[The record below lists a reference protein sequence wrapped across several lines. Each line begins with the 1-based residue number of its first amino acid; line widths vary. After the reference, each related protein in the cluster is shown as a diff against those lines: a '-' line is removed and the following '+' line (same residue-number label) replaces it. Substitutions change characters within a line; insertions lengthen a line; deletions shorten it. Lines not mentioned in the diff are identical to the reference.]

1 MEEWV
6 LQKQQRS
13 KRERGVGKIAL
24 TWSSSL
30 SLSAVKTATASVKRA
45 LTSRNS
51 QITLSRLEWVEF
63 IRLCDPVTAYMW
75 GETQQSRKEEEISW
89 SLATENSSGVEMWT
103 TVSTKIRLF
112 YVERTPYCSITVY
125 EGSTPS
131 DQGVTL
137 DRSEWEQVRI
147 STARS
152 SSFNV
157 YLAVQV
163 YRALLKDAIMRALPE
178 HCDDCKW
185 NRINVMNHEC
195 HVDKNRLIHQVA
207 KELADTAVPPCDF
220 STNCQTWQTVVTKSL
235 NSAPRIFTTCVTT
248 CSDPGA

>member
-1 MEEWV
+1 M
-6 LQKQQRS
+6 
-13 KRERGVGKIAL
+13 
-24 TWSSSL
+24 
-30 SLSAVKTATASVKRA
+30 
-45 LTSRNS
+45 
-51 QITLSRLEWVEF
+51 
-63 IRLCDPVTAYMW
+63 TAYMW

-89 SLATENSSGVEMWT
+89 SLATENSSGVDMWT

-125 EGSTPS
+125 EGSTPT

-137 DRSEWEQVRI
+137 DRSEWEQVCI

-178 HCDDCKW
+178 HCDGCKW

-195 HVDKNRLIHQVA
+195 HVDKNRLIHRVA

-220 STNCQTWQTVVTKSL
+220 QHELSDL
-235 NSAPRIFTTCVTT
+235 ANSRDEELELSPAYLYNLCNYLFRPWCIDEVCDRICVGMFEPHGPVCHEATRYI
-248 CSDPGA
+248 

>member
-1 MEEWV
+1 
-6 LQKQQRS
+6 
-13 KRERGVGKIAL
+13 
-24 TWSSSL
+24 
-30 SLSAVKTATASVKRA
+30 
-45 LTSRNS
+45 
-51 QITLSRLEWVEF
+51 
-63 IRLCDPVTAYMW
+63 MW
-75 GETQQSRKEEEISW
+75 GETQQSRREEEISW

-112 YVERTPYCSITVY
+112 YVESTPYCSITVY
-125 EGSTPS
+125 KGSTPS
-131 DQGVTL
+131 DQGGTL

-157 YLAVQV
+157 CLAVQV

-178 HCDDCKW
+178 HCDGCKW

-195 HVDKNRLIHQVA
+195 HVDKNRLIHWVA
-207 KELADTAVPPCDF
+207 KELADTASHPAIF

-235 NSAPRIFTTCVTT
+235 NSAPRIFTTCATT
-248 CSDPGA
+248 CSDPVA

>member
-1 MEEWV
+1 M
-6 LQKQQRS
+6 
-13 KRERGVGKIAL
+13 
-24 TWSSSL
+24 
-30 SLSAVKTATASVKRA
+30 
-45 LTSRNS
+45 
-51 QITLSRLEWVEF
+51 
-63 IRLCDPVTAYMW
+63 TAYMW

-147 STARS
+147 SMARS

-178 HCDDCKW
+178 HCDGCKW

-195 HVDKNRLIHQVA
+195 HVDKNRLIHRVA

-220 STNCQTWQTVVTKSL
+220 QHELSEL
-235 NSAPRIFTTCVTT
+235 ANSRDEELELSPAYLYNLCNYLFRPWCVDEVCDRICVSMFGPHGPVCHEATRYI
-248 CSDPGA
+248 